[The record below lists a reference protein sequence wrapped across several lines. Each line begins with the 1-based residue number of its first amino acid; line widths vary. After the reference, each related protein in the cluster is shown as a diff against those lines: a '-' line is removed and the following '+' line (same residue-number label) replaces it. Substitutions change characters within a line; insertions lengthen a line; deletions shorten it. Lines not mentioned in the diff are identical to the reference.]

1 MKSLKL
7 IAFSFYIVS
16 ILISCKKEDQTSSKS
31 KVEIEKNLIIG
42 TWKITKFTDSGNDET
57 NDFSS
62 YIFTFNNS
70 GTLTANNVTNNYIG
84 TWSIEE
90 TSNSDDNNDDID
102 LYINFNLS
110 NNFKDLNDN
119 WNVFSQT
126 ESKIELIDISN
137 GDGGS
142 EYLTFQKVN

>member
-1 MKSLKL
+1 MKKIAL
-7 IAFSFYIVS
+7 IAFAALTI
-16 ILISCKKEDQTSSKS
+16 ISCKKEDQTSSKS

-70 GTLTANNVTNNYIG
+70 GTLTANNITNNYIG

-119 WNVFSQT
+119 WNFFSQT

-137 GDGGS
+137 GNGGT

>member
-1 MKSLKL
+1 M
-7 IAFSFYIVS
+7 S

-70 GTLTANNVTNNYIG
+70 GTLTANNITNNYIG

-137 GDGGS
+137 GNGGT

>member
-70 GTLTANNVTNNYIG
+70 GTLTANNITNNYIG

-137 GDGGS
+137 GNGGT